1 MKSGWKER
9 PSPSQASGEPKSVG
23 RGLALIARG
32 NTLVAAVAEVEV
44 DRSRGI
50 AAVKRM
56 TVGHDC
62 GLIINPDSLNI
73 RCSVTSG
80 HDIGL
85 GFGLDTAKYRCPG
98 D

>member
-1 MKSGWKER
+1 
-9 PSPSQASGEPKSVG
+9 V
-23 RGLALIARG
+23 
-32 NTLVAAVAEVEV
+32 
-44 DRSRGI
+44 
-50 AAVKRM
+50 AVKRM

-62 GLIINPDSLNI
+62 GLIINPDGLNI